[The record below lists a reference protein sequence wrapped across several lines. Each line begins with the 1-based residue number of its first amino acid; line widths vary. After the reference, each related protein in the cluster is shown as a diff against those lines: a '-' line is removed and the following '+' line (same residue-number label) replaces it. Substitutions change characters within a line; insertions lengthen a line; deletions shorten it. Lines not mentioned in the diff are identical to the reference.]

1 MAHDDISQQTLIEH
15 EMLKHITDAL
25 RLALGWKQEGGDA
38 ARKLSTVRFITRSL
52 QRHLDHLWGLE
63 ERDGYM
69 DAVLTLSPHL
79 SKRVNA
85 LKGEHEEFRRT
96 VPGIVDRLEQVS
108 STDQTALAAV
118 WDELLALLQ
127 KLDEHSRKET
137 GLLLESFG
145 TEGGGEG

>member
-1 MAHDDISQQTLIEH
+1 
-15 EMLKHITDAL
+15 
-25 RLALGWKQEGGDA
+25 ALGWKQEGGDA

-85 LKGEHEEFRRT
+85 LKREHEEFRRT
-96 VPGIVDRLEQVS
+96 VPGIVDRLDQVS
-108 STDQTALAAV
+108 STDPTTLAAV
-118 WDELLALLQ
+118 WDELFALLQ

-137 GLLLESFG
+137 GLLLEAFER
-145 TEGGGEG
+145 EGGGEG